1 MDKNKSI
8 QAIRA
13 IIYFSIVA
21 FHFGLTGTQMMWGG
35 GGVLFCII
43 SILFDKESFGK

>member
-21 FHFGLTGTQMMWGG
+21 FHFGLTGTEMMWGG
-35 GGVLFCII
+35 WSAFLYYQHII
-43 SILFDKESFGK
+43 